1 MHNPTG
7 KRLREHAPTARD
19 RTKDFRPDTERDLL
33 GGLISAETRYSA
45 DRIISAERVNFGRY
59 YPKGT
64 KFWPKLTIK
73 VSYFGRYTLFRPK
86 FLYRSFRLSGR
97 YLSGASE
104 VISIG
109 RKPKESSFVRSL
121 VFSTTQHQKKSIEN
135 SIEES
140 IEISI
145 SLLNCRPGWRGRRAR
160 RASGSR

>member
-1 MHNPTG
+1 MNLVLALAYLFCLALPGSCLAMFCKPFFST
-7 KRLREHAPTARD
+7 LYIRD

-33 GGLISAETRYSA
+33 GGLISAETRYLA
-45 DRIISAERVNFGRY
+45 DRILSAERVNFGRY
-59 YPKGT
+59 YPKAT

-73 VSYFGRYTLFRPK
+73 VSYFGRYALFRPK

-121 VFSTTQHQKKSIEN
+121 LYI
-135 SIEES
+135 
-140 IEISI
+140 
-145 SLLNCRPGWRGRRAR
+145 
-160 RASGSR
+160 